1 MKRPAGIVTLAC
13 SLLAACA
20 ASDPYPLNDEYGHSA
35 AAEPDGCFASVSAR
49 RYVHEMR
56 AKLFDAWEPPPDHH
70 GVARIVC
77 VIRLG
82 PAGELEQL
90 YVEEPHD
97 AVAES
102 AIAAFHRAAPF
113 GPPPADA
120 ACIAE
125 ESFRAEFRLFSR

>member
-1 MKRPAGIVTLAC
+1 MRPVVAVAFAL

-20 ASDPYPLNDEYGHSA
+20 ASDRYPLTDERGRSA
-35 AAEPDGCFASVSAR
+35 AADPDGCFAGLSAR

-56 AKLFDAWEPPPDHH
+56 EKLFEAWEPPPGHH
-70 GVARIVC
+70 GIARIVC

-82 PAGELEQL
+82 PSGELEQL

-113 GPPPADA
+113 GPLPTDA
-120 ACIAE
+120 VCLAE
-125 ESFRAEFRLFSR
+125 ESFRAEFRLLTR